1 MKRLRTIIITASVL
15 LTFINATAQVN
26 VSASMDST
34 SILIGEQTP
43 IHLEVTQD
51 AGETVQFPLLNDT
64 IMKGVEILNV
74 TPLDT
79 TKLDGNRITVRQD
92 ILVTSFDSALYYMPP
107 FRFVA
112 GRDTLES
119 KSMALKV
126 STYEVDT
133 QKKEFYD
140 IKPIVSAPF
149 VWMDYYWEV
158 LGVLIFLFVIVWSL
172 YFYKRWKYRKDHP
185 ELIEPVKPALPPF
198 EAAILALNTLKE
210 KKLWQQGFEKE
221 YYTNLTEILRTYIYG
236 RYHVSAMEKT
246 SAEILDEM
254 RLTDVPKEA
263 MKDLKSILEIAD
275 FVKFAKLRPSYD
287 DNEMSFARAQSF
299 VTQTKEEEKP
309 EESETQETTVPTDK
323 AN

>member
-158 LGVLIFLFVIVWSL
+158 LGVLIFLFCDRLEFCI
-172 YFYKRWKYRKDHP
+172 FYKRWKYRKDHP

-198 EAAILALNTLKE
+198 GAAILAFEHTQR
-210 KKLWQQGFEKE
+210 KKLWQQGFEK
-221 YYTNLTEILRTYIYG
+221 
-236 RYHVSAMEKT
+236 
-246 SAEILDEM
+246 
-254 RLTDVPKEA
+254 
-263 MKDLKSILEIAD
+263 SII
-275 FVKFAKLRPSYD
+275 PI
-287 DNEMSFARAQSF
+287 
-299 VTQTKEEEKP
+299 
-309 EESETQETTVPTDK
+309 
-323 AN
+323 